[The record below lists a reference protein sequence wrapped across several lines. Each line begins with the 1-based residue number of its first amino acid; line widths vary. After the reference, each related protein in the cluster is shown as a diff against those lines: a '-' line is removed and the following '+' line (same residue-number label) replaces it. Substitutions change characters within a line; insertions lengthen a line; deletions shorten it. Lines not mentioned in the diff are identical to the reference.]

1 VFPRTKVQ
9 RGFSVIEVMM
19 AATILLFGF
28 IGAIQAITI
37 GSDYIDSARK
47 LQIANQIAAAE
58 IEKLRGG
65 EWSVITSLPATATI
79 TISSVGVISGDT
91 TQFALSNHTATTADD
106 NTDLSLLAKG
116 FTCSLAR
123 TYLRPTSATASTV
136 TFVQVTYTVT
146 WTSNTGRAKTH
157 QVATYLSKN
166 GLHLSYQ
173 QS

>member
-1 VFPRTKVQ
+1 
-9 RGFSVIEVMM
+9 MM

-28 IGAIQAITI
+28 IGVIQAVTI
-37 GSDYIDSARK
+37 GSEYLDGARK
-47 LQIANQIAAAE
+47 LEIANQISMAE

-65 EWSVITSLPATATI
+65 DWSTVTGLPASSTIAISTA
-79 TISSVGVISGDT
+79 GVISGDA
-91 TQFALSNHTATTADD
+91 TQFALSNHTVATNDD

-116 FTCSLAR
+116 FTCTLAR

-136 TFVQVTYTVT
+136 TFIKITCTVT
-146 WTSNTGRAKTH
+146 WTSNTGRTKSH
-157 QVATYLSKN
+157 QVSTFLSKN